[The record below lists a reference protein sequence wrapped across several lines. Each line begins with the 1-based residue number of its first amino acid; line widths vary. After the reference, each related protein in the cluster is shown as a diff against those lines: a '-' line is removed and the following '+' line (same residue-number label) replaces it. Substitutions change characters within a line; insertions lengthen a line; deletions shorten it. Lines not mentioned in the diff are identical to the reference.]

1 LKIQVRKMIEEIL
14 IKMIAAELNLNPLQ
28 VQNTIELLDTDNTV
42 PFIARYRKEKTGN
55 LSEEQIRAI
64 QERMLYLRHVEN
76 RRQTILHSIAEQG
89 KLDAGLE
96 KKIRACY
103 KLSDLEDLYLPFK
116 PKRQT
121 RASLARE
128 KGLGPLAQIILAQ
141 ELTSGDILEVAGSYI
156 NPEKNI
162 NSAADALGGAG
173 DILAEIFA
181 EHSEIR
187 RFLREHLYEQGI
199 LCSSL
204 KGEDTAKEYEMYFDF
219 SQGVKII
226 PPYRILAIN
235 RGENEGILAVDI
247 KGDEELIYQR
257 LYKEFIRNEQSIFLE
272 LLKRILADA
281 YKRLLAPGIKREVRS
296 ELTRRAGQHAIKVF
310 ALNLKSLLLQ
320 PPVPEKMIMGIDPG
334 FRTGCKVAV
343 IDKVGK
349 YLEGATIYPH
359 PPQNEYFAAKS
370 ALREMIEK
378 YQVEVIAIGNGTASR
393 ETEMMV
399 AELIQEIKAEREL
412 QYIIV
417 NEAGASVYSASD
429 LAREEFPELEASL
442 RGNISIARRLQDPL
456 AELVKI
462 EPRSIG
468 VGLYQHD
475 VDQQELNLALSQV
488 VESCVN
494 QVGVDLNTA
503 SVALLKYVSG
513 LNSKSAQRI
522 VEYRQCNGRFAN
534 REQLKQVQGIG
545 EKSFQQATGFLR
557 IRQGDNP
564 LDATSIHPESY
575 TVVRKLLD
583 KFSITD
589 IFQEGKLLKTHL
601 SEQKT
606 DLNSLALE
614 LGCGLPTLEDMLKDL
629 EKPGRDLREE
639 LPKPVFRSDV
649 LRMEDLKT
657 GMIMKGT
664 VRNVVDFG
672 IFVDIGVKH
681 DGLVHISQISKKH
694 VRSPYELVRVGEEI
708 RVKVLNIDLE
718 RKRIALS
725 MLE

>member
-1 LKIQVRKMIEEIL
+1 MVEEIL

-89 KLDAGLE
+89 KLDADLE

-128 KGLGPLAQIILAQ
+128 KGLRPLAQIILAQ
-141 ELTSGDILEVAGSYI
+141 ELTSGDVLEVAGSYI

-173 DILAEIFA
+173 DILAEIFS
-181 EHSEIR
+181 EHSAIR

-199 LCSSL
+199 LCSRL

-219 SQGVKII
+219 SQGIKII
-226 PPYRILAIN
+226 PPYRVLAIN
-235 RGENEGILAVDI
+235 RGEKEGILAVDI
-247 KGDEELIYQR
+247 KGDEEFIYQR
-257 LYKEFIRNEQSIFLE
+257 MYKEFIRNEQSIFLE
-272 LLKRILADA
+272 LLKRILEDA
-281 YKRLLAPGIKREVRS
+281 YKRLLAPGIKREMRS
-296 ELTRRAGQHAIKVF
+296 ELTRGAGQHAIKVF

-370 ALREMIEK
+370 LLREIIEK

-393 ETEMMV
+393 ETELMV
-399 AELIQEIKAEREL
+399 AELIREIKAEREL

-475 VDQQELNLALSQV
+475 VDQQELNLTLSQV

-522 VEYRQCNGRFAN
+522 VEYRQNNGRFAN

-545 EKSFQQATGFLR
+545 EKSFQQAAGFLR
-557 IRQGDNP
+557 IRLGDNP

-575 TVVRKLLD
+575 TVASKLLD

-589 IFQEGKLLKTHL
+589 IFQEGKMLKTQ
-601 SEQKT
+601 SE
-606 DLNSLALE
+606 
-614 LGCGLPTLEDMLKDL
+614 
-629 EKPGRDLREE
+629 
-639 LPKPVFRSDV
+639 
-649 LRMEDLKT
+649 
-657 GMIMKGT
+657 
-664 VRNVVDFG
+664 
-672 IFVDIGVKH
+672 
-681 DGLVHISQISKKH
+681 
-694 VRSPYELVRVGEEI
+694 
-708 RVKVLNIDLE
+708 
-718 RKRIALS
+718 
-725 MLE
+725 